1 MSDRQAK
8 RIQTSILNSA
18 EKKALIWL
26 AERQPAWVKSDLLTL
41 VGVFGAIMIATGF
54 VLSILNIN
62 WLWLSIAGFFV
73 NWYGDSL
80 DGSLARVRNTQR
92 PLYGY
97 YLDHTVDCINEMIM
111 FVGVGLS
118 NLMRL
123 DISLML
129 LVVYLCLTVNVSM
142 NAHLRSEFKLTFIKL
157 GPTEFRI
164 FACILI
170 LLIIFIPSIREYQ
183 TSIRLFGNDVLM
195 GCLDIAGL
203 VILAVLL
210 FIYISTVCKDA
221 RYFSRIDPLPGKKE

>member
-18 EKKALIWL
+18 EKKALVWL

-183 TSIRLFGNDVLM
+183 TSMRLFGNDVLM